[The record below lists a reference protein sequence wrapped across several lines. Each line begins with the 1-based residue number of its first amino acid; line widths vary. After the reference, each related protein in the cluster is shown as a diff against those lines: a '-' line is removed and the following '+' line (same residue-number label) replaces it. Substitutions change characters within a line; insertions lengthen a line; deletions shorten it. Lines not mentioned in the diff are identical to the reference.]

1 MEIKPMAISSK
12 FILFIRKRF
21 IRKLR
26 FRQKKKKWFR
36 YEQNPYIMSRSIE
49 IKR

>member
-1 MEIKPMAISSK
+1 MAISSK

-26 FRQKKKKWFR
+26 FRQKKK
-36 YEQNPYIMSRSIE
+36 RSGFVMNKIHTL
-49 IKR
+49 